1 MSDSGNSLVPKI
13 KTLITKYIN
22 FTPLDVHWLPYS
34 TKLVTI
40 GESFDSKGVLHVYN
54 LIRGR
59 LNLEC
64 EYIQDYPSKCCSFG
78 ISSFASRD
86 LALGD
91 FEGNLSVIDLERGVS
106 NFKIQKAHKG
116 RIQTIDGLG
125 IKNNMGPPEVA
136 TGGKDGIVKIWDLR
150 TDKPSIILEPKDIQ
164 KNYPECWTVSYG
176 DIEMGK
182 KIGIGYDNGDIKIF
196 DLRMDKIFFGENLK
210 NGICSI
216 EFDKKNIPLN
226 RMIVTTLG
234 SKFYLYDL
242 NNLNN
247 LNYTNNNYNSIENKD
262 AKNPVYKK
270 LYVENKTQLWG
281 AKFLPQEKNMFVS
294 LGGNGSL
301 NLYKFEKSDFIDNN
315 KEKLKIINSCRLS
328 SLPIIGFDWHFIKTD
343 LACLVSLDNSIRIC
357 NI

>member
-1 MSDSGNSLVPKI
+1 MSDNGNSLVPKI

-164 KNYPECWTVSYG
+164 KNFPECWTVS
-176 DIEMGK
+176 
-182 KIGIGYDNGDIKIF
+182 
-196 DLRMDKIFFGENLK
+196 
-210 NGICSI
+210 
-216 EFDKKNIPLN
+216 
-226 RMIVTTLG
+226 
-234 SKFYLYDL
+234 
-242 NNLNN
+242 
-247 LNYTNNNYNSIENKD
+247 
-262 AKNPVYKK
+262 
-270 LYVENKTQLWG
+270 
-281 AKFLPQEKNMFVS
+281 
-294 LGGNGSL
+294 
-301 NLYKFEKSDFIDNN
+301 
-315 KEKLKIINSCRLS
+315 
-328 SLPIIGFDWHFIKTD
+328 
-343 LACLVSLDNSIRIC
+343 
-357 NI
+357 